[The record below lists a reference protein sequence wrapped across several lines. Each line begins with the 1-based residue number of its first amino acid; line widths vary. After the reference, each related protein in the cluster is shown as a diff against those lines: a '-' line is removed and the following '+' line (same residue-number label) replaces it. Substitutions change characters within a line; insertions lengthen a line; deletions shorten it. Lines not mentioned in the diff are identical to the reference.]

1 MTNTF
6 GIPVKELV
14 AEYLINIPASRD
26 DRMTLLAM
34 MWEDEC
40 SLLGIETLP
49 DFFKAMT
56 EHKLM
61 NAETIRRVARKLQA
75 DYPELAASP
84 EAQAKH
90 AELEKVIR
98 ANKGEVPNQ

>member
-1 MTNTF
+1 MKNTF
-6 GIPVKELV
+6 NLPVKELV
-14 AEYLINIPASRD
+14 AEYLLAIPESRD
-26 DRMTLLAM
+26 DRMTLLSM

-40 SLLGIETLP
+40 SILGIETLD
-49 DFFKAMT
+49 DFFKAMR

-84 EAQAKH
+84 EARERNAGY
-90 AELEKVIR
+90 ENIIR
-98 ANKGEVPNQ
+98 TNQGEIPNT

>member
-1 MTNTF
+1 MKNTF
-6 GIPVKELV
+6 NLPVKELV
-14 AEYLINIPASRD
+14 AEYLLAIPESRD
-26 DRMTLLAM
+26 DRMTLLSM

-40 SLLGIETLP
+40 SILGIETLP

-84 EAQAKH
+84 EARERNASY
-90 AELEKVIR
+90 ENIIR
-98 ANKGEVPNQ
+98 TNQGEIPNT